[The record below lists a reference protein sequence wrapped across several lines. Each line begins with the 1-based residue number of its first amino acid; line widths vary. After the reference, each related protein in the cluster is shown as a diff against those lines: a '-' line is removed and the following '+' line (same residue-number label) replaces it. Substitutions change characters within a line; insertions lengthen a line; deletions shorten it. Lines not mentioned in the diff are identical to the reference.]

1 MNSKEWTDRFN
12 HPTRDEI
19 VDRVAEALGIEP
31 DDEDEMEQAG
41 IILFDGMEEAF
52 VGVAERFEPVMVRG
66 QDGKQVPMGGQHQFF
81 AVYSYAKM
89 IEVCQSDGMD
99 RDEAIE
105 YLEFNTLGAYV
116 GEQTPAI
123 IHDERE

>member
-1 MNSKEWTDRFN
+1 MDSKEWIEGFK

-19 VDRVAEALGIEP
+19 VDRVANALGIDPE
-31 DDEDEMEQAG
+31 DDDAMDEAG
-41 IILFDGMEEAF
+41 IILADGQEAAF
-52 VGVAERFEPVMVRG
+52 VGIAERFEP
-66 QDGKQVPMGGQHQFF
+66 DGHHRFF

-89 IEVCQSDGMD
+89 IQICQADGMD
-99 RDEAIE
+99 REEAIE

-116 GEQTPAI
+116 GETTPAF

>member
-1 MNSKEWTDRFN
+1 
-12 HPTRDEI
+12 
-19 VDRVAEALGIEP
+19 LGIDPEN
-31 DDEDEMEQAG
+31 EEEMAGAG
-41 IILFDGMEEAF
+41 IILFDGLEPAF
-52 VGVAERFEPVMVRG
+52 VGVAERFEPVMVRAP
-66 QDGKQVPMGGQHQFF
+66 DGKQVPMGGQHQFF

-89 IEVCQSDGMD
+89 IEVHQADGMS

-105 YLEFNTLGAYV
+105 FLEFNTLGAYV

>member
-1 MNSKEWTDRFN
+1 MDSKEWIEGFK

-19 VDRVAEALGIEP
+19 VDRVANALGIDPE
-31 DDEDEMEQAG
+31 DDDAMDEAG
-41 IILFDGMEEAF
+41 IILADGQEAAF
-52 VGVAERFEPVMVRG
+52 IGVAERFE
-66 QDGKQVPMGGQHQFF
+66 DGGHNFF

-89 IEVCQSDGMD
+89 IEICQADGMD

-116 GEQTPAI
+116 GKQTPAF